1 MSNSYININDKCEVI
16 WEKDVYKSNV
26 QDITDKYIAISLPIA
41 NGSYASLLS
50 RDNIEIIYS
59 DDKNVYSFY
68 STVIGRKKDKIPMVL
83 ISIPDEDKIRKIQR
97 RKNFRVELIKEVKYK
112 VIGKEKVTKALI
124 SYSLKHLEEFSLGT
138 MLDLSGGGTRIT
150 INEKLNI
157 NDIIF
162 IYLPIHDRNI
172 LVPCICV
179 RCVKNQSG
187 TYMCGFRFH
196 EIDGNQRENI
206 ILYTFDIMRER
217 MKKK

>member
-1 MSNSYININDKCEVI
+1 MSNSSININDKCEVI

-41 NGSYASLLS
+41 SGSYANLVSG
-50 RDNIEIIYS
+50 DNIEIIYS

-68 STVIGRKKDKIPMVL
+68 SIVTGRKKDKIPMIL

-112 VIGKEKVTKALI
+112 VIGKEKVTKALL

-150 INEKLNI
+150 INEKLDI
-157 NDIIF
+157 NDIIL

-179 RCVKNQSG
+179 RCMKNQSG
-187 TYMCGFRFH
+187 TYICGFRFY

-217 MKKK
+217 MKKR

>member
-1 MSNSYININDKCEVI
+1 MSNSSININDKCEII

-26 QDITDKYIAISLPIA
+26 QDITDKYIAISLPVA
-41 NGSYASLLS
+41 NGSYASLVRGDS
-50 RDNIEIIYS
+50 IELIYS

-68 STVIGRKKDKIPMVL
+68 STVVGRKKDKIPMIL

-97 RKNFRVELIKEVKYK
+97 RKNFRVELAKEVQYK
-112 VIGKEKVTKALI
+112 VIRKKKITKALM
-124 SYSLKHLEEFSLGT
+124 SYSLKHLEEFSIGT
-138 MLDLSGGGTRIT
+138 MLDLSGGGARIT
-150 INEKLNI
+150 INERLDK
-157 NDIIF
+157 NDAII
-162 IYLPIHDRNI
+162 IYLPLNDRNV

-187 TYMCGFRFH
+187 TYVCGFKFY

-217 MKKK
+217 MKKR